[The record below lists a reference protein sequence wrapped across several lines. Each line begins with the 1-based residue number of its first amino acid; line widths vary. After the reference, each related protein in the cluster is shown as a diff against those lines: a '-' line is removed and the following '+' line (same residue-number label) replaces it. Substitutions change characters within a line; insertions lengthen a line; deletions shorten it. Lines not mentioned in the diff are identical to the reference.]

1 MIRYIV
7 VYLAN
12 QFMDSQSG
20 KMMFAQNLETKKE
33 IRISEKMGGKKL
45 IDIILGEHYFCYG
58 W

>member
-20 KMMFAQNLETKKE
+20 KMMFAQKLETKKE
-33 IRISEKMGGKKL
+33 IRISEKRGGKN
-45 IDIILGEHYFCYG
+45 
-58 W
+58 